1 MFCILTPFQ
10 CTFFGTFAVFATLID
25 HHIARNSGEGLGS
38 FITAKLKAKTFLFY
52 TTDQWKTHPCC
63 AKSGLFLP
71 CILIKVDI
79 VCNHMHNADEDKC
92 YRNYKNVQHQHY
104 HVPTLTYNL
113 SAFRLDQLPWSQLL
127 MCLKYFASIEL
138 CSQFFNWSL
147 IHHWFMSNISK
158 IFNN

>member
-38 FITAKLKAKTFLFY
+38 FITAKLKAILFSFSLLTNERPTPVVQKMDFSCLVY
-52 TTDQWKTHPCC
+52 WSKLTLFATT
-63 AKSGLFLP
+63 
-71 CILIKVDI
+71 CIMQMEISVTETIKMYNI
-79 VCNHMHNADEDKC
+79 NHHFS
-92 YRNYKNVQHQHY
+92 
-104 HVPTLTYNL
+104 TLTCHL
-113 SAFRLDQLPWSQLL
+113 SAFQLDQLPWSLLL

-138 CSQFFNWSL
+138 YSQFFNWSL
-147 IHHWFMSNISK
+147 FHNWFMLWIISN